1 MQADL
6 FALSSRSRLAKA
18 FSARYQSGDV
28 AITLQANIK
37 QGVLVVA
44 SFTEFNDDDGRSNY
58 FHREFYYR
66 S

>member
-6 FALSSRSRLAKA
+6 FALSSGSRLAKA
-18 FSARYQSGDV
+18 FSARYRADDF
-28 AITLQANIK
+28 AMTLQANIK

-44 SFTEFNDDDGRSNY
+44 SFTEFDDDDRSSY